1 MAQKTVVSLIDDLDG
16 ESEADRTVPFGLDGV
31 EYEIDLSD
39 ENASKLRDVLAPY
52 VAAARRTG
60 GRRSPGRPA
69 AAASS
74 TSGTPKRSREE
85 NQRIREWAKKQ
96 GLELS
101 DRGRI
106 PNDIAEKY
114 DARELSRT
122 PG

>member
-1 MAQKTVVSLIDDLDG
+1 MAQKTVVSLIDDLSG
-16 ESEADRTVPFGLDGV
+16 EEADRTVPFGLDGV
-31 EYEIDLSD
+31 EFEIDLSD
-39 ENASKLRDVLAPY
+39 ENAEKLREALAPY

-74 TSGTPKRSREE
+74 SSGTPKRGREE

-96 GLELS
+96 GLEVS
-101 DRGRI
+101 ERGRI
-106 PNDIAEKY
+106 PNDVAEAY
-114 DARELSRT
+114 DARELTKS

>member
-16 ESEADRTVPFGLDGV
+16 ESEADRTVPFGLDGI

-39 ENASKLRDVLAPY
+39 ENASKLRDALAPY
-52 VAAARRTG
+52 VAVARRTG

-74 TSGTPKRSREE
+74 SSSTPKRSREE

-101 DRGRI
+101 ERGRI